1 MSIVDEIKDRLD
13 IVDVVSG
20 YMALTKAGSNFKA
33 NCPFHQEKTP
43 SFIVS
48 VERQTWR
55 CFGACSTG
63 GDAFSFVMK
72 KEDLGFGEALRMLAE
87 KTGVAL
93 QSKEDGNKT
102 DSLLRVNKEAIAF
115 YVNILDSE
123 EGKFAQNYLTLRGID
138 RATALMFQLG
148 FSPKGGTRLKD
159 HLTGLGFNIE
169 HCVESGLLRRFDDG
183 SIRDFFWGRLMFP
196 IHDSRGNVLGF
207 GARALENIE
216 PKYINTPATRIFDK
230 KNNLYGLNLAAEAVR
245 SDGRAIIV
253 EGYMDVIAA
262 HQYGYRT
269 VVASMGTALTEQQVS
284 RLFSM
289 AGKYV
294 LALDPDVAG
303 QEATLRSLESS
314 WKAIDTGP
322 ASRNRSSGVVQQKG
336 KSVDLRIASLPD
348 GKDPDEL
355 IRENPVMWD
364 QSIDTAVP
372 FMDFYI
378 NSMIS
383 KFDTDTNEGKHSA
396 VLAVSP
402 LILST
407 TNSFDQDRYFN
418 LLAEKLKVDRQ
429 LLEINV
435 SKSISN
441 QRRITNR
448 QTKNVEKP
456 VFLTDRRDYLEDY
469 ALALLINHPELD
481 PDQNRLAVE
490 YFKKTENRELFTS
503 VRSSS
508 TIDEVKENLDE
519 SLHEYLDA
527 LIGLR
532 LSPLEDWQVENAFI
546 EITERLEQRYLK
558 ELQATL
564 LLTEDVKS
572 PPSRDVE
579 HPIVSL
585 NSDLKDS
592 FKRKQ

>member
-1 MSIVDEIKDRLD
+1 
-13 IVDVVSG
+13 
-20 YMALTKAGSNFKA
+20 
-33 NCPFHQEKTP
+33 
-43 SFIVS
+43 
-48 VERQTWR
+48 
-55 CFGACSTG
+55 
-63 GDAFSFVMK
+63 
-72 KEDLGFGEALRMLAE
+72 
-87 KTGVAL
+87 
-93 QSKEDGNKT
+93 
-102 DSLLRVNKEAIAF
+102 
-115 YVNILDSE
+115 
-123 EGKFAQNYLTLRGID
+123 
-138 RATALMFQLG
+138 
-148 FSPKGGTRLKD
+148 
-159 HLTGLGFNIE
+159 
-169 HCVESGLLRRFDDG
+169 
-183 SIRDFFWGRLMFP
+183 
-196 IHDSRGNVLGF
+196 
-207 GARALENIE
+207 
-216 PKYINTPATRIFDK
+216 
-230 KNNLYGLNLAAEAVR
+230 
-245 SDGRAIIV
+245 
-253 EGYMDVIAA
+253 
-262 HQYGYRT
+262 
-269 VVASMGTALTEQQVS
+269 MGTALTEQQVS

-289 AGKYV
+289 ADKYV

-490 YFKKTENRELFTS
+490 YF
-503 VRSSS
+503 
-508 TIDEVKENLDE
+508 
-519 SLHEYLDA
+519 
-527 LIGLR
+527 
-532 LSPLEDWQVENAFI
+532 
-546 EITERLEQRYLK
+546 
-558 ELQATL
+558 
-564 LLTEDVKS
+564 
-572 PPSRDVE
+572 
-579 HPIVSL
+579 
-585 NSDLKDS
+585 
-592 FKRKQ
+592 